1 MDTKLVQ
8 YLKIH
13 YINKLRKKPHMIM
26 MLIEALITFNKI
38 QKSFVLE
45 ILRKIA
51 IGGNVLNL
59 L

>member
-13 YINKLRKKPHMIM
+13 YINKLRKKTHMI
-26 MLIEALITFNKI
+26 MLIEALKTFNKI

-51 IGGNVLNL
+51 IGGNFLNL